1 MIIIGQG
8 TERDPSAL
16 RLYTALNRYVPNERP
31 DAERAP
37 ESLREARRVVRQ
49 ISPTARCRSLT
60 SKYNCMGLV
69 FATRRTIVPIDHI
82 SMFLEDDGYS
92 QVTRDGVIE
101 GDIVIYV
108 RDGLAQHVGLVHQL
122 QDVSPQHDRSIVQ
135 IWVLSQWGDDGE
147 YFHKIDE
154 VPYLYGTPSQF
165 WSERTPE

>member
-1 MIIIGQG
+1 
-8 TERDPSAL
+8 
-16 RLYTALNRYVPNERP
+16 
-31 DAERAP
+31 
-37 ESLREARRVVRQ
+37 
-49 ISPTARCRSLT
+49 
-60 SKYNCMGLV
+60 
-69 FATRRTIVPIDHI
+69 
-82 SMFLEDDGYS
+82 MFLEDDGYS